1 MNRFALQCLR
11 TIAVFALIGVICGL
25 VWGAGMGLVV
35 FLGLLSLWLF
45 AHLWQV
51 GQLIAWLERPKPSTI
66 PTGLGVWQQVFNTLL
81 MQAKSRKRRKQK
93 ITQALQRFYH
103 ASEVMPDGVMI
114 LNQEGR
120 IEWMNSVAREHF
132 LLQIDDLG
140 GILANLVRQPEF
152 HHFMTEDSAQ
162 NEVKLHLPTRKG
174 LPRTVIVK
182 RTPFDKHMQLLVSQD
197 ITPMEKLNQTRS
209 DFIANVSHELRTPLT
224 VINGFVETMQDLPN
238 LPADKREQFL
248 ALMKKDSDRMLT
260 LLDDLLT
267 LSRLENFDP
276 SHKLQPIH
284 LSALVEQ
291 LSQEGMT
298 LSAGKQTFDTNI
310 EPNLW
315 IQGVQLDLYN
325 ALSNLVFNAVRYNHD
340 GGHIAIRLHSDDGAN
355 VRFSV
360 SDNGPGIAAEHIPRL
375 TERFYRVDAGRSRAS
390 GGTGLGLAITKHALA
405 EHGSQL
411 EVESTVGKGSE
422 FSAEF
427 ALVGMPQAVTLSG
440 ADTTPEQAEP

>member
-11 TIAVFALIGVICGL
+11 TIAVFAIVGIVCGAI
-25 VWGAGMGLVV
+25 WGLGNGLMA
-35 FLGLLSLWLF
+35 FLALLSLWLF
-45 AHLWQV
+45 AHLWQI
-51 GQLIAWLERPKPSTI
+51 GQLITWLERPKPSTI
-66 PTGLGVWQQVFNTLL
+66 PTGLGIWQQIFNTLML
-81 MQAKSRKRRKQK
+81 QAKSRKRRKQK

-140 GILANLVRQPEF
+140 CILANLVRQPEF
-152 HHFMTEDSAQ
+152 HHFMTDDASQ
-162 NEVKLHLPTRKG
+162 HEVKLHLPTRKG

-182 RTPFDKHMQLLVSQD
+182 RTPFDKHLQLLVSQD

-276 SHKLQPIH
+276 THKLQPIN

-298 LSAGKQTFDTNI
+298 LSGGKQTFDTII

-325 ALSNLVFNAVRYNHD
+325 ALSNLVFNAVRYNPE
-340 GGHIAIRLHSDDGAN
+340 GGHIAIHLHSSDNAAN
-355 VRFSV
+355 ARFNV
-360 SDNGPGIAAEHIPRL
+360 TDNGPGIAAEHIPRL

-405 EHGSQL
+405 EHGSRL

-427 ALVGMPQAVTLSG
+427 SLISKPQAVSLSG
-440 ADTTPEQAEP
+440 NTSPELTTI